1 MASGGVIL
9 NPRYLEAIFPLT
21 FHIHILSCTCTLYF
35 VRHVH
40 MNVVRGTCIP
50 QPGTRVQKQKT
61 KERLLWS
68 RLHVA

>member
-40 MNVVRGTCIP
+40 MNVVPVSPSRG
-50 QPGTRVQKQKT
+50 PGYRNKRAPTVVT
-61 KERLLWS
+61 V
-68 RLHVA
+68 LHVAPS